1 MNIRNTSL
9 LTAKGFCMG
18 MADLVP
24 GVSGGTIAFIT
35 GIYAHLLE
43 AIKSFDADWIMSV
56 IKFDIKGAL
65 AKPHFAFLIPLLIG
79 IAGALAFFT
88 RVVPLQVLIRDYPE
102 MVYGLFFGLILASIV
117 ILLREIGK
125 FGVKELV
132 VTFAGTALGLAIVNI
147 VPVDTPDASWFI
159 FLSGAIAICAMILP
173 GISGSFIL
181 LILKKYTFII
191 GAVAALDFTVLLPFA
206 LGAVTGL
213 LAFTRFLVWWLHHYY
228 KLTLLVINGILMG
241 ALWIIWPF
249 QARVYETIGHKNVM
263 ISTTPVWPEQL
274 DMIFTYSLLLMA
286 LGFIAVM
293 LIHFIALRKP
303 PAE

>member
-1 MNIRNTSL
+1 
-9 LTAKGFCMG
+9 

-35 GIYAHLLE
+35 GIYTRLLE
-43 AIKSFDADWIMSV
+43 AIKSFDVDWIMSV
-56 IKFDIKGAL
+56 IKFDVKGAL
-65 AKPHFAFLIPLLIG
+65 GKPHFAFLIPLLAG

-88 RVVPLQVLIRDYPE
+88 RVVSLQELIRDYPE
-102 MVYGLFFGLILASIV
+102 LVYGLFFGLILASIA

-125 FGVKELV
+125 FGVKELL
-132 VTFAGTALGLAIVNI
+132 VTFIGVALGFAIVNI
-147 VPVDTPDASWFI
+147 VPVNTPDASWFI

-206 LGAVTGL
+206 LGAITGL

-228 KLTLLVINGILMG
+228 KLTLLVINGILIG

-249 QARVYETIGHKNVM
+249 QARVYETIGDKKVM
-263 ISTTPVWPEQL
+263 ISTNPVWPEQL
-274 DMIFTYSLLLMA
+274 DMTFAYSLLLMA
-286 LGFIAVM
+286 LGFVAVM
-293 LIHFIALRKP
+293 LIHFIALRKL
-303 PAE
+303 PAG